1 MAAGNWAGEGGS
13 TTSQPFSH
21 VRGQSTAQHMSAI
34 PVTASSSYTMN
45 AHAGLLQSMWCTGG

>member
-1 MAAGNWAGEGGS
+1 MAAGKWAGDGGS

-21 VRGQSTAQHMSAI
+21 VRGQSTLHHTRAI

-45 AHAGLLQSMWCTGG
+45 ARAGLLQSMWCIGG